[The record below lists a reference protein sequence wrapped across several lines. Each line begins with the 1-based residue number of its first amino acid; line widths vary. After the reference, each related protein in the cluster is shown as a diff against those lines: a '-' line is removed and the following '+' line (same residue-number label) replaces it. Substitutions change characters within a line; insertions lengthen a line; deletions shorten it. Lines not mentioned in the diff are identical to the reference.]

1 MMVGYRAFGW
11 VLGFALFASPLQ
23 ADIRVLFR
31 FDNAG
36 VQVYRVVQLEETTDF
51 SAPSRAKSMAGMPE
65 GLIVMLWLDENGEL
79 LASTEVADPRVAHSP
94 NHTDAFVQ
102 SRHGLESGG
111 WLANGPDGAE
121 SVVVEMPEKSA
132 LGLVSETWE
141 LSLSSNQ

>member
-1 MMVGYRAFGW
+1 MMVSSRVVGW
-11 VLGFALFASPLQ
+11 TLGLALFASPLQ

-36 VQVYRVVQLEETTDF
+36 VQVHHVVQVEETTDF
-51 SAPSRAKSMAGMPE
+51 SISSRAKSIAGMPE
-65 GLIVMLWLDENGEL
+65 GPIVMSWFDENGEL

-121 SVVVEMPEKSA
+121 SVVVTMPEKSA
-132 LGLVSETWE
+132 LGLVSESWE
-141 LSLSSNQ
+141 LSLSSN